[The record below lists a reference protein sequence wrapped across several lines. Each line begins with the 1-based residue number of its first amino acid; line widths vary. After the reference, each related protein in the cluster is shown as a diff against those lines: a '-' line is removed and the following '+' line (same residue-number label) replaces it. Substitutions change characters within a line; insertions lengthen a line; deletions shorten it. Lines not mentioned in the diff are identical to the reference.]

1 MQLSFHS
8 KTKMKNQFS
17 SEKRKEGKMQKL
29 NISGKRNPKE
39 TLDSVLTP
47 AFLLSENNL
56 LLGGFCFSQAGS
68 WPTLLM

>member
-29 NISGKRNPKE
+29 NNSGKRNPKE

-47 AFLLSENNL
+47 ALL
-56 LLGGFCFSQAGS
+56 
-68 WPTLLM
+68 